1 MLVTRNDYP
10 GNTLME
16 PEYYQYLLLMLLAIA
31 KNRPENLL
39 LSLPELSSKFLS
51 EKKARVERER
61 EEEEGE
67 KGGGKEGE
75 EEGARGE
82 ESVERGRKR
91 LKESWW
97 CRQVENWRLQTRWKA

>member
-10 GNTLME
+10 GTTLME

-39 LSLPELSSKFLS
+39 HSLPKLSSSKFLS

-61 EEEEGE
+61 ERRKERREGGRRE
-67 KGGGKEGE
+67 RRRGREVRSLLRGG
-75 EEGARGE
+75 
-82 ESVERGRKR
+82 ERG
-91 LKESWW
+91 
-97 CRQVENWRLQTRWKA
+97 